1 MSVNL
6 KPLGGN
12 IAVEPLQEEEGTA
25 FGIILPETAKE
36 KPSRGLVVA
45 VGPGRRMKNGERQ
58 PMDIKVGDTVLYAKY
73 AGSTFKFGDRELL
86 ILSDDEVQAILG

>member
-1 MSVNL
+1 V
-6 KPLGGN
+6 
-12 IAVEPLQEEEGTA
+12 PLQDEEGTG
-25 FGIILPETAKE
+25 FGLILPETAKE
-36 KPSRGLVVA
+36 KPSWGLGVA